1 MHLNRHLSVLM
12 VCSTLV
18 AQPLS
23 GQLRELR
30 SGVIR
35 QPTAHASSS
44 DTAAPPP
51 VDLMILKSAGWSLLF
66 ATTGAMAGMVID
78 DQYCESEHGDEE
90 TYFVPPCFFYTAAG
104 TPAGWF
110 AGSAAGAAF
119 GAVRVARKRGCTSPH
134 AFARAVGGALIGV
147 APGAIALASRS
158 QFPERGLLT
167 GGAPILAAVGATI
180 ALHGCR
186 S

>member
-90 TYFVPPCFFYTAAG
+90 TALFGPCFFYTAAA
-104 TPAGWF
+104 TPVGWF
-110 AGSAAGAAF
+110 GGATLGAARS
-119 GAVRVARKRGCTSPH
+119 ALRAARQRGCSSPI
-134 AFARAVGGALIGV
+134 AAARAVGGALAGV
-147 APGAIALASRS
+147 APGAIMIAARS
-158 QFPERGLLT
+158 DRPSRGLFV
-167 GGAPILAAVGATI
+167 GGAPVLAAVGATL
-180 ALHGCR
+180 ALAECR
-186 S
+186 T